1 MNDYHTQSTQQ
12 RFIYIN
18 KSLTTRSKSS
28 AGLWTAT
35 MIRRYATLR
44 VGVGVTRMAAF
55 HVKQCQ
61 KNTTNRQI
69 LTDSN
74 DDGAIYKLS
83 IHIHSHSH
91 ILILHRMY
99 MIYVNLPF

>member
-1 MNDYHTQSTQQ
+1 
-12 RFIYIN
+12 
-18 KSLTTRSKSS
+18 
-28 AGLWTAT
+28 
-35 MIRRYATLR
+35 
-44 VGVGVTRMAAF
+44 MAEF

-91 ILILHRMY
+91 ILILHRTY

>member
-1 MNDYHTQSTQQ
+1 
-12 RFIYIN
+12 
-18 KSLTTRSKSS
+18 
-28 AGLWTAT
+28 
-35 MIRRYATLR
+35 
-44 VGVGVTRMAAF
+44 MAEF

-74 DDGAIYKLS
+74 DDDTMYKLS
-83 IHIHSHSH
+83 IH